1 LPRKAKEAAAAEPKA
16 PAADP
21 KAVTVEPS
29 TSSTGSSGSPSKA
42 GGSVTLD
49 RRSGGNGWSRRLASS
64 EAAGLLAQ
72 ERVALAT
79 VLAFLE
85 DVVPD
90 LAEVRPPQY

>member
-1 LPRKAKEAAAAEPKA
+1 
-16 PAADP
+16 
-21 KAVTVEPS
+21 
-29 TSSTGSSGSPSKA
+29 
-42 GGSVTLD
+42 VTLD